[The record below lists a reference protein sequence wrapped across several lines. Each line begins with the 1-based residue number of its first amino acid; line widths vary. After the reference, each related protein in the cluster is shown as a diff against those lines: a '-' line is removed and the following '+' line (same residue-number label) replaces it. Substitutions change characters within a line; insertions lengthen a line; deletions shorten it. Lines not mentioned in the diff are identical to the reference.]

1 MNLKKLLTALQKY
14 EAGGTVDHE
23 LTGLSYDSRKT
34 KKGHLFFALPGVH
47 HHGLEF
53 LPQAEKS
60 GAVAVLSD
68 RRPET
73 TSLPY
78 IVVDNPRRAMALI
91 SAAYYGHPSRKLRL
105 FGITGTNGKTTS
117 SFLMRSVLETAGI
130 SCGLLGTVIY
140 SGQQFQLAST
150 LTTPESLDLQEMLA
164 SMVKEGTG
172 ACVMEVS
179 SHSLIQHR
187 VTGCAFELAI
197 FTNLTQDHLDFHQ
210 NMEQY
215 FSAKKMLFDN
225 NVVSL
230 KHAVV
235 NRDDSYGR
243 RLIDERKAE
252 GLPVTNFGFGRGCQ
266 FKVKKWITTPAGSQI
281 VIRYQ
286 GHDTRIKTPLLAK
299 YNAYNITGVYA
310 AAVVAGIEREHIL
323 KGIAQMTNVPGR
335 LERVDHGQPF
345 LIFIDYAHTEDA
357 MRQLLG
363 TIRQYTTERLIVLF
377 GAGGERDRGKR
388 PLMGRAA
395 GELADEVILTS
406 DNPRHEDP
414 EAIIQQVK
422 SGVAESGN
430 TNLHVFLD
438 RKDAIAE
445 ATKMA
450 RPGDLLILA
459 GKGHEN
465 YQIIGDEK
473 QHFDEREILKELLVE
488 S

>member
-14 EAGGTVDHE
+14 DAAGDIDHD

-34 KKGHLFFALPGVH
+34 KKGHLFFALPGAN

-60 GAVAVLSD
+60 GAAAVLTD
-68 RRPET
+68 KRPEH
-73 TSLPY
+73 TSLPCI
-78 IVVDNPRRAMALI
+78 IVENPRHAMALM
-91 SAAYYGHPSRKLRL
+91 SSLYYGHPSKKLKL

-130 SCGLLGTVIY
+130 SCGLLGTVLY
-140 SGQQFQLAST
+140 SGKQFQLAST

-164 SMVKEGTG
+164 NMVKEGAG

-187 VTGCAFELAI
+187 VTGCAFESAI

-210 NMEQY
+210 TMEQY

-225 NVVSL
+225 QTVDL
-230 KHAVV
+230 KQAVI
-235 NRDDSYGR
+235 NRDDPYGR
-243 RLIDERKAE
+243 RLLDERKAD
-252 GLPVTNFGFGRGCQ
+252 GLPVANFGFGRGCQ
-266 FKVKKWITTPAGSQI
+266 FKVKKWITTTAGSQI

-310 AAVVAGIEREHIL
+310 ASVVAGIEREHIL

-335 LERVDHGQPF
+335 LERVDLGQPF
-345 LIFIDYAHTEDA
+345 LVFIDYAHTEDA
-357 MRQLLG
+357 LRQLLI
-363 TIRQYTTERLIVLF
+363 TVRQYTTERLIVLF

-414 EAIIQQVK
+414 EKIIQQVK

-430 TNLHVFLD
+430 TNLQVFVD
-438 RKDAIAE
+438 RKDAIA
-445 ATKMA
+445 AAIKMA

-465 YQIIGDEK
+465 YQIVGDEK
-473 QHFDEREILKELLVE
+473 QHFDEREILRELLVK